1 MARFAIGVDT
11 GKGRHRAAAYDADAG
26 SWVGELIFP
35 VTRVGFERF
44 VAFLRT
50 LGAEAG
56 EVLLGLEAT
65 GRYHLTLV
73 EHLIGVGY
81 AVVQFDPYRA
91 AQFRRSEGRTAK
103 TDRVDAWALARF
115 LVVQPLDVASRPNRR
130 LAAMRELTRLRADLV
145 RDRTMDVNRLRGVLD
160 LAFPEL
166 LRLIRDPASPTVLA
180 LLAAYPTAAAVAAV
194 ERRDLVRLIRGASHA
209 RLGERAADDLLEA
222 ARQSVAVR
230 CTEAALAIKVWALV
244 RQVTAF
250 NEEIAA
256 LERAIEQ
263 EFVQLGYATAAFPVG
278 TAVSLATLV
287 AEAGDVRR
295 FPTSKHFLAHFGWC
309 PRDTQSGQ
317 YRAAHPRLSTAGN
330 RYVRRVIW
338 MLAVSAIRHPGPY
351 RAYFDRRTAAGK
363 NKMHSLVAIG
373 RKLLATLYAILKT
386 GRPYDPA
393 YHVPT
398 GPKPQP
404 TCPIGRREEGAS
416 SSSRQARPSSSATR
430 PIVEEP
436 PSLLPPRRRIAVHP
450 HC

>member
-1 MARFAIGVDT
+1 LA
-11 GKGRHRAAAYDADAG
+11 
-26 SWVGELIFP
+26 
-35 VTRVGFERF
+35 
-44 VAFLRT
+44 VA
-50 LGAEAG
+50 
-56 EVLLGLEAT
+56 
-65 GRYHLTLV
+65 
-73 EHLIGVGY
+73 
-81 AVVQFDPYRA
+81 
-91 AQFRRSEGRTAK
+91 TAK
-103 TDRVDAWALARF
+103 
-115 LVVQPLDVASRPNRR
+115 
-130 LAAMRELTRLRADLV
+130 RA
-145 RDRTMDVNRLRGVLD
+145 
-160 LAFPEL
+160 
-166 LRLIRDPASPTVLA
+166 
-180 LLAAYPTAAAVAAV
+180 
-194 ERRDLVRLIRGASHA
+194 DLVRLIRGASHA

-386 GRPYDPA
+386 GRPYDPSDHLHPRPA
-393 YHVPT
+393 
-398 GPKPQP
+398 PQP
-404 TCPIGRREEGAS
+404 ACPIGRRNEGPPPPPS
-416 SSSRQARPSSSATR
+416 KPVRPPRLPRSR
-430 PIVEEP
+430 VEEP
-436 PSLLPPRRRIAVHP
+436 LAHSGPQLRIAVHARS
-450 HC
+450 